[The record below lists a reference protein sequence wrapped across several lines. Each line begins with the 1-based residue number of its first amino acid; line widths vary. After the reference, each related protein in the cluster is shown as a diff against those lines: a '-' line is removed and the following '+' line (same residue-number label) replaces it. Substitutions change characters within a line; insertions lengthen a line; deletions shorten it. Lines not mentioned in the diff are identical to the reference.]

1 MELSKKVAYLKG
13 LMEGLKL
20 DEGSPEV
27 QILNV
32 MADILTDMA
41 DAVEDNTVAID
52 AIADYID
59 ELEDGG
65 DPLDEIDTY
74 EYGSD
79 PVPSEEGEEEAAS
92 ESSGEAAES
101 QTGQEDESIRF
112 NELLE
117 NIMTDPNYTDE
128 TLDDGS
134 KLIETLKNMVVKQ
147 YEEAEE
153 AEKNEASEESEEH
166 DSHAH
171 TSLDDDEREDFI
183 TRLENLLSSVMD
195 DEDEEDEEEPFDS
208 VIGKMNCPFCHSE
221 IQLKVSDIAEKIVSC
236 PVCSNKLTIML

>member
-32 MADILTDMA
+32 MADILADIA
-41 DAVEDNTVAID
+41 DAVDDNIIAID

-65 DPLDEIDTY
+65 DPADETDTY
-74 EYGSD
+74 EYDSD
-79 PVPSEEGEEEAAS
+79 PVLPEGEEQAEDTAEDS
-92 ESSGEAAES
+92 TGEAAE
-101 QTGQEDESIRF
+101 GQEDESIRF

-128 TLDDGS
+128 TLDSGS
-134 KLIETLKNMVVKQ
+134 KLVETLKNMVVRQ

-153 AEKNEASEESEEH
+153 AEKMEASQAEDEQDISE
-166 DSHAH
+166 H
-171 TSLDDDEREDFI
+171 TSLDDNEREDFI

-195 DEDEEDEEEPFDS
+195 DDDEDDEEEPFDS

-236 PVCSNKLTIML
+236 PICSNKLTIML